1 MTKLIGR
8 GSWTVLLLLY
18 IGFSVLTWRVP
29 AFAAELK
36 DVRVGEYK
44 GFTRIVFELD
54 EPAIKPDIK
63 VQSSNH
69 LLVTF
74 NKTSANLVRH
84 IPVERSPHVDDI
96 QFWRR
101 KATLST
107 LLIFDYPHIR
117 LESFRLSRPPRF
129 AVDVFP
135 VAQPVEEKSTGP
147 AAPAQTA
154 QPDDKKKASEAIS
167 KQTSVKTHSQSEPAQ
182 EQSVSTSESSDKG
195 APPKL
200 TEATVSL
207 LDSKQPLDG
216 NAPTPEQGIASPDDV
231 DNRTLSEITTEKV
244 HSPGPRLPI
253 EDNKSASSEN
263 GGPSSPPTAS
273 GDSSKAGSEEYIQSP
288 MPPSPPSEPTNG
300 VKQKSDNIAQTTP
313 PPNNRLQFY
322 LVIILVIITIAILLL
337 LLLMLLTRHQLFYD
351 KDALSAAEMAQHQ
364 DKNIIAKLD
373 SNIKEQLKRYDEA

>member
-1 MTKLIGR
+1 MRTFSMTKLIGR
-8 GSWTVLLLLY
+8 ESWTVLLLLY

-63 VQSSNH
+63 IQHSNH

-96 QFWRR
+96 QFWQR
-101 KATLST
+101 KAALST

-117 LESFRLSRPPRF
+117 MESFRLSRPPRF

-135 VAQPVEEKSTGP
+135 VAGPVEKKKEGTP
-147 AAPAQTA
+147 APAQTV
-154 QPDDKKKASEAIS
+154 QTDDKNKAKEAPS
-167 KQTSVKTHSQSEPAQ
+167 KQNSVQIDAKREPVQ
-182 EQSVSTSESSDKG
+182 EQSVSTSESSDKA
-195 APPKL
+195 APPQL
-200 TEATVSL
+200 AETTPPPSVDSAPPPDVGVS
-207 LDSKQPLDG
+207 
-216 NAPTPEQGIASPDDV
+216 SPDDM
-231 DNRTLSEITTEKV
+231 DDR
-244 HSPGPRLPI
+244 
-253 EDNKSASSEN
+253 ASSDHD
-263 GGPSSPPTAS
+263 GISSPPKEP
-273 GDSSKAGSEEYIQSP
+273 GNSSIVLDEENVQSSMPP
-288 MPPSPPSEPTNG
+288 MPPASPSESTNG
-300 VKQKSDNIAQTTP
+300 VRQKADNIAQKTP
-313 PPNNRLQFY
+313 PPNSRLQFY

-351 KDALSAAEMAQHQ
+351 KDNPHDVA
-364 DKNIIAKLD
+364 I
-373 SNIKEQLKRYDEA
+373 